1 MIPAD
6 LNLYIKQGASYVL
19 SVTLLQGDMIRTTAD
34 VLAGVSALPVEP
46 IRQAIASG
54 RKLLLGDDLV
64 LTLAGAVDV
73 GAVSLPIAPTPL
85 PIAKKTKGWVCADL
99 TGCTANAPIKG
110 KLQTSTSPNQLAAS
124 FDTDRLSGRV
134 DLVLTHPQTALLPAN
149 LAFGTVF
156 SEEDLQARQRQATDY
171 DWEMEI
177 TYPDNHIES
186 PYKGLIVVYPQIS
199 DPLPEPVTP

>member
-19 SVTLLQGDMIRTTAD
+19 SVTLLQGDVIRTTTD
-34 VLAGVSALPVEP
+34 VQAGVNTLPVEP

-64 LTLAGAVDV
+64 LTLSAAVDV
-73 GAVSLPIAPTPL
+73 GETALPIEPSPL
-85 PIAKKTKGWVCADL
+85 PIARKTKGWVCADL

-110 KLQTSTSPNQLAAS
+110 KLQTPISPSQFSAA
-124 FDTDRLSGRV
+124 FDPSPFSGRI
-134 DLVLTHPQTALLPAN
+134 DLVLLHEETTLLPAN
-149 LAFGTVF
+149 LVLGTKL
-156 SEEDLQARQRQATDY
+156 SDEDLQARQRQATDY

-177 TYPDNHIES
+177 TYPDDRIES
-186 PYKGLIVVYPQIS
+186 PYKGLVVVYPQIP
-199 DPLPEPVTP
+199 DPIPVTP

>member
-19 SVTLLQGDMIRTTAD
+19 SVTLLQGDVIRTSAD
-34 VLAGVSALPVEP
+34 VLAGVNALPVEP

-64 LTLAGAVDV
+64 LTLSAAVDV
-73 GAVSLPIAPTPL
+73 GAVFLPINPTPL
-85 PIAKKTKGWVCADL
+85 PITKKTKGWVCADL

-110 KLQTSTSPNQLAAS
+110 KLQTPTSPS
-124 FDTDRLSGRV
+124 RFTTTFDPDPLSGRI
-134 DLVLTHPQTALLPAN
+134 DLVLLHDETPLLPAN
-149 LAFGTVF
+149 LVIGTKL
-156 SEEDLQARQRQATDY
+156 SDEDLQTRQRQATDY

-177 TYPDNHIES
+177 TYPDDRVES
-186 PYKGLIVVYPQIS
+186 PYKGLIVVYPQIP
-199 DPLPEPVTP
+199 DPIPATP